1 MNCHNSLGP
10 AGWRSQEQLS
20 FPASRFR
27 FCFCFCFSSQHA
39 VEAVWKVVAD
49 MLQPERPAEA
59 RHAVLHLLKSIVQ
72 GQVTAAGLCAGG
84 KWEKR
89 RGHLLYQHWYS

>member
-1 MNCHNSLGP
+1 MKPLHLNHALPEFLGSCWLQIP
-10 AGWRSQEQLS
+10 GGAELFLPHAFGWFLVCLC
-20 FPASRFR
+20 P
-27 FCFCFCFSSQHA
+27 QHA

-72 GQVTAAGLCAGG
+72 GQVTTAP
-84 KWEKR
+84 
-89 RGHLLYQHWYS
+89 RGREH

>member
-1 MNCHNSLGP
+1 MLLLWFG
-10 AGWRSQEQLS
+10 
-20 FPASRFR
+20 
-27 FCFCFCFSSQHA
+27 FCFCSQHA

-72 GQVTAAGLCAGG
+72 GQVTTAPRGRGHRPQLGFVRG
-84 KWEKR
+84 KWEKQQ
-89 RGHLLYQHWYS
+89 GAVPCKSSYL